1 MDENNCKSPNLL
13 CYMVFNVHKIRS
25 SRDLDLSNN
34 STFHKFIYTATFVA
48 AMLVLS
54 IVFFFPYHLP
64 KTKTPLF
71 RKC

>member
-1 MDENNCKSPNLL
+1 MSENNCKSLNLL

-34 STFHKFIYTATFVA
+34 SIFHKFIYTATFVA

-54 IVFFFPYHLP
+54 IVFLFPIICQRIKHP
-64 KTKTPLF
+64 F
-71 RKC
+71 